1 MRFIVVVGMMVKWK
15 LGSRIYVASLLTK
28 TKIQIQ
34 RSYRDFAVK
43 GFLSLFWRGTTD
55 RSFTHLLPTF
65 KMTTL
70 FPPHPSSILV
80 NVSDD
85 ADLRLVRVLAPSTS
99 NPNTFEKDCATA
111 VSNGDAASLLR
122 TVINSGAVA
131 GLLTSDYTLDE
142 AVCAFSLLTVYL
154 DRVNDAVVES
164 ELCNVLADA
173 VTAVGVD
180 EGTTVGGGGIIM
192 EKRSAMIAALF
203 NLRSSGTERVRLLAR
218 IVDMADTN
226 TLIPG
231 DLRGVSA
238 LADALDPTTLKSSI
252 AMWSG
257 GADVIDDS
265 ILRSLYA
272 SVSRGMDRVLASLT
286 KTGGEGKD
294 KTIEAKIKAT
304 RERKQTYMLL
314 FLDTYKDESH
324 LDGDATTYARDAAV
338 YAIRDPIHLF
348 ATQRHILSLIAISTL
363 QKSQPALYDLLK
375 IIMEGKL
382 QDYRDFTAMPDKLA
396 VFSTFDINEGRCMEN
411 MCLLSLVSLASEHE
425 EIPYGAIA
433 TTLNVS
439 EDEVERWVI
448 RAVSSGLI
456 DAKMDQLRRV
466 VIVERCAVRQFGI
479 KEWTAMKVRLDKW
492 KSNVKEV
499 LDALQKS
506 GATATAVD
514 GQ

>member
-1 MRFIVVVGMMVKWK
+1 
-15 LGSRIYVASLLTK
+15 
-28 TKIQIQ
+28 
-34 RSYRDFAVK
+34 
-43 GFLSLFWRGTTD
+43 
-55 RSFTHLLPTF
+55 
-65 KMTTL
+65 MTTL

-142 AVCAFSLLTVYL
+142 AVSAFSLLTVYL

-164 ELCNVLADA
+164 GLCNVLADA
-173 VTAVGVD
+173 VTAVGED

-218 IVDMADTN
+218 IVDLADTN
-226 TLIPG
+226 TLIPCEP
-231 DLRGVSA
+231 RGVSA

-257 GADVIDDS
+257 SVDVIDDN

-286 KTGGEGKD
+286 KAGGEGKD

-324 LDGDATTYARDAAV
+324 LDGDAATYARDAAV

-425 EIPYGAIA
+425 EIPYSAIA

-466 VIVERCAVRQFGI
+466 VLVERCAVRQFGI

-492 KSNVKEV
+492 KSNVKGV

-506 GATATAVD
+506 GATAASVD